1 MTSDRWQRVEA
12 IYHEAAALALG
23 DRARFV
29 AEACAGDEALRL
41 EVESLLAQER
51 DASRFIERP
60 AIEVAAIGLKS
71 QLRLPVGRQI
81 GPYTIVSLLGA
92 GGMGEVYRARDT
104 KLGRDVALKVLP
116 ANVVEDSERL
126 ARFER
131 EARLLATLNHPHIGA
146 IYGFEDADGVRALV
160 LELVDGL
167 TLADRLANGPIPL
180 AESLAIARQ
189 IADALDAAHEKG
201 IVHRDLKPANI
212 KITPK
217 GVVKVLDFGLAKL
230 DGGDGPAPDLSQ
242 SPTATMG
249 GTRAGVILGTAA
261 YMSPEQTRGQRLD
274 KRTDVWSFGCVLYE
288 MLTGR
293 LAFGRDTVSDSI
305 AAILEREPDWRA
317 LPDPTPAGVRRLL
330 LRCLEKDS
338 GQRLRDIGDV
348 RSDLDHALAALRS
361 PAEASS
367 MPTAAAPSHA
377 RFFPWP
383 IGAAGV
389 ALVILLGAAG
399 VFVFRPHTPASS
411 TPEKPVQLT
420 DFNDSALHP
429 SLSPDGRMLT
439 FVRGG
444 TFGGS
449 SLQGQVYVKLLP
461 KGEPVPLTHDQ
472 FKKETPAFSPD
483 GSRIVY
489 TAVTPGF
496 RWDSWQVP
504 VIGGSPKPFLPNAS
518 GLVWLDEQHMMY
530 SEIMS
535 GVHMGIAASTESQ
548 SDHRGI
554 YMPPGEGAMAHRSAR
569 SPDRKSLLVVE
580 MDGGGWLP
588 CRLMPFDGLSPGH
601 SVGPR
606 EAQCTSAAWSPDGG
620 WMYFS
625 SNAVDGF
632 HIWRQRFPDGVPE
645 QITFGPTEQE
655 GTGITP
661 DGKYLITSMGLQ
673 QGSVW
678 FHDAQG
684 DRQLTTEGFAMLPI
698 MAPSGDRVFYLMKNS
713 SVRAYVAG
721 ELWSVNLTTGDREPL
736 LPGRIMTCYSISS
749 DGKRVVF
756 TSTGNVGGDGVWIAD
771 LDRRSPPRQLTR
783 RGEFRAF
790 FGSAGEIVYLDD
802 APVRHLYRMK
812 EDGSGV
818 ERISSDPV
826 NNLIAVS
833 PDGRWAAALKPEAA
847 NGGGTR
853 VELVSM
859 RGEKSFPVCGE
870 QCSLGFGPNRLQSQV
885 VNWSMDGKHLYVALQ
900 YFGLQTKQTV
910 ALPYR
915 SDVSLDTLYPRG
927 LTSEKDIAANPGA
940 RVINESDAF
949 PASPSSYLIW
959 RRATQSNLYRIPIGN
974 N

>member
-1 MTSDRWQRVEA
+1 
-12 IYHEAAALALG
+12 
-23 DRARFV
+23 
-29 AEACAGDEALRL
+29 
-41 EVESLLAQER
+41 
-51 DASRFIERP
+51 
-60 AIEVAAIGLKS
+60 
-71 QLRLPVGRQI
+71 
-81 GPYTIVSLLGA
+81 
-92 GGMGEVYRARDT
+92 
-104 KLGRDVALKVLP
+104 VLP
-116 ANVVEDSERL
+116 ATVVGDSERL

-146 IYGFEDADGVRALV
+146 IYGFEDAADVTALV

-180 AESLAIARQ
+180 ADALAIARQ

-212 KITPK
+212 KITPR

-230 DGGDGPAPDLSQ
+230 DGSDAPAPDLSQ
-242 SPTATMG
+242 FPTATMD
-249 GTRAGVILGTAA
+249 GTRAGVILGTAP
-261 YMSPEQTRGQRLD
+261 YMSPEQARGQRLD
-274 KRTDVWSFGCVLYE
+274 KRTDLWSFGCVFYE

-293 LAFGRDTVSDSI
+293 QAFGGHTVSDTI
-305 AAILEREPDWRA
+305 AAILEREPGWKA
-317 LPDPTPAGVRRLL
+317 LPDTTPAGVRRLL
-330 LRCLEKDS
+330 RRCLEKDS

-348 RSDLDHALAALRS
+348 RSELDQLLAAPRQ
-361 PAEASS
+361 PAEGSPLPTVAAPWQARVSS
-367 MPTAAAPSHA
+367 WPTAAA
-377 RFFPWP
+377 
-383 IGAAGV
+383 GL
-389 ALVILLGAAG
+389 ALVILLGVAG
-399 VFVFRPHTPASS
+399 VFVFRPPTPAPS

-444 TFGGS
+444 TFGES
-449 SLQGQVYVKLLP
+449 SLRGQVFVKLLP
-461 KGEPVPLTHDQ
+461 KGEPVQLTHDQ
-472 FKKETPAFSPD
+472 FPKEAPAFSPD

-496 RWDSWQVP
+496 KWDSWQVP

-518 GLVWLDEQHMMY
+518 GLVWLDEQQMMY
-530 SEIMS
+530 AEIMS
-535 GVHMGIAASTESQ
+535 GVHMGIVASTESR
-548 SDHRGI
+548 SEHRGV
-554 YMPPGEGAMAHRSAR
+554 YLPPGEGAMAHRSAR

-588 CRLMPFDGLSPGH
+588 CRLMPFDGSSPGRP
-601 SVGPR
+601 VGPR
-606 EAQCTSAAWSPDGG
+606 EAQCTSAAWSPDGQ

-632 HIWRQRFPDGVPE
+632 HIWRQRYPDGVPE

-673 QGSVW
+673 QGAVW
-678 FHDAQG
+678 LHDAQG
-684 DRQLTTEGFAMLPI
+684 DRQLTTEGFAMLPT
-698 MAPSGDRVFYLMKNS
+698 MAPSGDRVYYLMRNS

-721 ELWSVNLTTGDREPL
+721 ELWSVNPTTGDREPL
-736 LPGRIMTCYSISS
+736 LPGRIMTCYSVSS
-749 DGKRVVF
+749 DGRKVVF
-756 TSTGNVGGDGVWIAD
+756 TSNGIAGGDGVWIAD

-783 RGEFRAF
+783 GGEFRAF

-802 APVRHLYRMK
+802 RPVRHLYRMK

-818 ERISSDPV
+818 ERISPEPV
-826 NNLIAVS
+826 DYLVAVS
-833 PDGRWAAALKPEAA
+833 PDGRWAAALMPEAV

-853 VELVSM
+853 LELVSM
-859 RGEKSFPVCGE
+859 RGEKPFLVCAH
-870 QCSLGFGPNRLQSQV
+870 CSLAFGPLRVQSQV
-885 VNWSMDGKHLYVALQ
+885 VNWSMDGKSLYVALQ
-900 YFGLQTKQTV
+900 YFGLRTRQTV

-915 SDVSLDTLYPRG
+915 SDVSLDKLYPRG
-927 LTSEKDIAANPGA
+927 LTTEKDIAANPGA

-949 PASPSSYLIW
+949 PAAPSSHLIW
-959 RRATQSNLYRIPIGN
+959 RRATQSNLYRIPIPHE
-974 N
+974 